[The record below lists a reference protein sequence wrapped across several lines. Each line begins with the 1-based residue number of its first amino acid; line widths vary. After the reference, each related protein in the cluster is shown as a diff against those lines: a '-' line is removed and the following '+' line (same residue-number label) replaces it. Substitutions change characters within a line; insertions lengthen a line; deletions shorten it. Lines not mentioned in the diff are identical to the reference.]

1 MSLRTC
7 LVVGGALWLALACRP
22 AANDQQNSQENSQQ
36 SSQQD
41 LQSLVATDREWA
53 KVAGGKNADS
63 VLAYWTEDARVVMP
77 GAPIL
82 AGKPAIRGMVEGSM
96 KTPGFHIT
104 WTPDSGVVSRS
115 GDLGYTYG
123 TNEFTAPDSTGTLVT
138 TRGRYLT
145 VWRKDSDG
153 RWRCVEDIASPG
165 PATVA
170 AAK

>member
-1 MSLRTC
+1 MSLRRC
-7 LVVGGALWLALACRP
+7 LVVGGALWLAVACRP
-22 AANDQQNSQENSQQ
+22 AANDQQNSQ
-36 SSQQD
+36 QD
-41 LQSLVATDREWA
+41 LQSLLATDREWA
-53 KVAGGKNADS
+53 KVASDGKNADS

-123 TNEFTAPDSTGTLVT
+123 TNEFTAPDSTGKLVT

-165 PATVA
+165 PATTTP
-170 AAK
+170 AK

>member
-7 LVVGGALWLALACRP
+7 LAVGGALWLALACRP
-22 AANDQQNSQENSQQ
+22 AANDQQ

-41 LQSLVATDREWA
+41 LQSLLATDREWA
-53 KVAGGKNADS
+53 KVAGEGKNADS

-123 TNEFTAPDSTGTLVT
+123 TNEFTAPDSTGNLVT

-153 RWRCVEDIASPG
+153 RWRCVEDVASPG
-165 PATVA
+165 PATDA

>member
-41 LQSLVATDREWA
+41 LQSLLATDREWA

-123 TNEFTAPDSTGTLVT
+123 TNEFTAPDSTGKLVT

-165 PATVA
+165 PVA

>member
-22 AANDQQNSQENSQQ
+22 AANDQQ

-41 LQSLVATDREWA
+41 LQSLLATDREWA